1 METVEE
7 SNTISN
13 EKESPTNTSCEIN
26 FDADISQLMNL
37 IINSFYSKKEIFLR
51 ELLSNASDALEKIRH
66 ESLTDNEVLS
76 AEQELKIRVWVD
88 EESKNL
94 VIADT
99 GIGMTRYDLIHHLG
113 TIAKS
118 GTKTFLEN
126 MGNKD
131 TEQIGQFGVGFYSSY
146 LVADSVKLYTKHNN
160 DVEYIWESTSDKT
173 YTLSIN
179 DTPKLTRGTEIHLSL
194 KEDQKE
200 YETINTIKETIK
212 RYTEFI
218 NYPIEVLETK
228 EIEVEEPI
236 EEEVEEVKETSSVD
250 IDDGDLATTDEPQI
264 KELDEHDEENEDEAS
279 STPKTRKVKQIVK
292 EWKVLNEQKPLWCRK
307 PDDIT
312 PDEYNTFYKKVMSD
326 HSDPLTYKHFHTE
339 GQLELNCLLYIPE
352 RPQFN
357 MFESK
362 ETKNNIKLYV
372 KKVFIMDNCEDLVPE
387 WLRFMKGIV
396 DSTDIPLNVSR
407 EILQQNKVI
416 KQIKNTIVKKSIEL
430 LIELSE
436 DEDKYNK
443 FYDNYSKM
451 IKLAVHEDTK
461 NRDKLI
467 ELLRFNSSNNMDN
480 YITLKSYVEN
490 MKEDQSSIY
499 YITGQSK
506 DAMSKSPFIEKIR
519 ANGYDVLY
527 FTDAID
533 EYMIQNVKEYNE
545 KKLVDVSKEG
555 IKFDE
560 EELTKKKDEN
570 KELVKF
576 IKENLGDK
584 VTEVRVSDR
593 LKSTPCVLVTAEF
606 GWTANMER
614 IMKAQALRNSQM
626 DQFMGARKI
635 MEINPDHNIM
645 KTLRE
650 KISDDGAKKQCTDIT
665 QLLYDNAILNSG
677 FTLEKPSE
685 YANKVNKMIEIGFCN
700 VDDED
705 ENDELVG
712 DVSSEELAEDVSESN
727 DTKMEEVD

>member
-1 METVEE
+1 M
-7 SNTISN
+7 
-13 EKESPTNTSCEIN
+13 
-26 FDADISQLMNL
+26 
-37 IINSFYSKKEIFLR
+37 
-51 ELLSNASDALEKIRH
+51 
-66 ESLTDNEVLS
+66 
-76 AEQELKIRVWVD
+76 
-88 EESKNL
+88 
-94 VIADT
+94 
-99 GIGMTRYDLIHHLG
+99 
-113 TIAKS
+113 
-118 GTKTFLEN
+118 
-126 MGNKD
+126 
-131 TEQIGQFGVGFYSSY
+131 
-146 LVADSVKLYTKHNN
+146 
-160 DVEYIWESTSDKT
+160 
-173 YTLSIN
+173 
-179 DTPKLTRGTEIHLSL
+179 
-194 KEDQKE
+194 
-200 YETINTIKETIK
+200 
-212 RYTEFI
+212 
-218 NYPIEVLETK
+218 
-228 EIEVEEPI
+228 
-236 EEEVEEVKETSSVD
+236 
-250 IDDGDLATTDEPQI
+250 DD
-264 KELDEHDEENEDEAS
+264 
-279 STPKTRKVKQIVK
+279 
-292 EWKVLNEQKPLWCRK
+292 
-307 PDDIT
+307 
-312 PDEYNTFYKKVMSD
+312 
-326 HSDPLTYKHFHTE
+326 
-339 GQLELNCLLYIPE
+339 
-352 RPQFN
+352 
-357 MFESK
+357 
-362 ETKNNIKLYV
+362 
-372 KKVFIMDNCEDLVPE
+372 CEDLVPE

-430 LIELSE
+430 LIELTE

-480 YITLKSYVEN
+480 YITLKNYVEN

-506 DAMSKSPFIEKIR
+506 DAMSNSPFIEKIR

-570 KELVKF
+570 KELLKF

-584 VTEVRVSDR
+584 VTEVRLSDR

-650 KISDDGAKKQCTDIT
+650 KISDDAAKKQCNDIT

-700 VDDED
+700 IDDE
-705 ENDELVG
+705 EE
-712 DVSSEELAEDVSESN
+712 SEELVSDVSPEELEDDVSISK
-727 DTKMEEVD
+727 DTKMEDVD